1 MWLKYFTSLK
11 ENTQFIIFKSKKAK
25 SSIQGYIY
33 RNSDFIFF
41 IMKSFVQNELITS
54 TLNLSFIFILDV

>member
-41 IMKSFVQNELITS
+41 IMKSFVQNEIITS
-54 TLNLSFIFILDV
+54 TLN